1 MKLVVNLP
9 KPGVDCY
16 QNALGYDLGFFMDL
30 IFTENVIKTV
40 FKNNVVGKHELRRT
54 KFKTEEFL
62 LLFYNIIVLEL

>member
-1 MKLVVNLP
+1 M
-9 KPGVDCY
+9 DCY
-16 QNALGYDLGFFMDL
+16 QNALGYELGFFMDL

>member
-1 MKLVVNLP
+1 M
-9 KPGVDCY
+9 DCY
-16 QNALGYDLGFFMDL
+16 QNALGYELGFFMDL

-62 LLFYNIIVLEL
+62 LRFYNIIVLEL

>member
-1 MKLVVNLP
+1 MKLEVNLP
-9 KPGVDCY
+9 KPSVDCY
-16 QNALGYDLGFFMDL
+16 QNALGYESSFFMDL

-40 FKNNVVGKHELRRT
+40 FKNNVVGKHEMRRT

>member
-1 MKLVVNLP
+1 MRLVVNLP
-9 KPGVDCY
+9 KPSVDCY
-16 QNALGYDLGFFMDL
+16 QNALGYELGFLMDL

-40 FKNNVVGKHELRRT
+40 FKNNVVGKHELRGT

>member
-1 MKLVVNLP
+1 MP
-9 KPGVDCY
+9 SVDCY
-16 QNALGYDLGFFMDL
+16 QNALGYEFSFLMDL

>member
-9 KPGVDCY
+9 KPSVDCY
-16 QNALGYDLGFFMDL
+16 QNALGYELGFFMDL

>member
-9 KPGVDCY
+9 KPIVDCY
-16 QNALGYDLGFFMDL
+16 QNTLGYELGFFMDL

>member
-1 MKLVVNLP
+1 M
-9 KPGVDCY
+9 
-16 QNALGYDLGFFMDL
+16 GFFMDL

>member
-1 MKLVVNLP
+1 MKLVVNPP
-9 KPGVDCY
+9 KPSVDCY
-16 QNALGYDLGFFMDL
+16 QNALGYELGVLMDL

-62 LLFYNIIVLEL
+62 LLFYNIIVSEL

>member
-1 MKLVVNLP
+1 MVNLP
-9 KPGVDCY
+9 KPIVDCY
-16 QNALGYDLGFFMDL
+16 QNALGYELGFFMDL
-30 IFTENVIKTV
+30 IFTENVIKTD

>member
-9 KPGVDCY
+9 KPIVDCY
-16 QNALGYDLGFFMDL
+16 QNALGYELGFFMDL

>member
-1 MKLVVNLP
+1 MRLVVNLP
-9 KPGVDCY
+9 KPSVDCY
-16 QNALGYDLGFFMDL
+16 QNALGYELGFLMDL

>member
-1 MKLVVNLP
+1 MKLVVNRP
-9 KPGVDCY
+9 KPIVDCY
-16 QNALGYDLGFFMDL
+16 QNALGYELGFFMDL